1 MEEFFPFGSAVHFLR
16 SNTIKK
22 DDRPPKFAPTGASG
36 VILGYRLHPGCKW
49 RHEYIVAELDAFVD
63 VDFRFDAN
71 PKQTPKVRTQIVQE
85 VRKPEGETTFALRAR
100 YLRFNATIE
109 GAITAAGKDVQDE
122 LAGNPLVEPLRVGDD
137 TIVEEVTSLLT
148 SSGALSWK
156 RPDNPARI
164 PRLLLK
170 VSSLAMLRGVARQG
184 PLPRT
189 NRPSCKLPKVL
200 SLAMPR
206 GVILLGQSRYAS
218 HPVWMIH
225 HPGG

>member
-85 VRKPEGETTFALRAR
+85 VRKPEGETTFPLRER

-137 TIVEEVTSLLT
+137 TVVEDAPG
-148 SSGALSWK
+148 SSHIIADIFK
-156 RPDNPARI
+156 
-164 PRLLLK
+164 
-170 VSSLAMLRGVARQG
+170 G
-184 PLPRT
+184 PQLETP
-189 NRPSCKLPKVL
+189 
-200 SLAMPR
+200 
-206 GVILLGQSRYAS
+206 GQSSTDPAAAPQSVVSGDAAGGGPTGSTATDERTRLET
-218 HPVWMIH
+218 PQGVV
-225 HPGG
+225 PGDAAGG